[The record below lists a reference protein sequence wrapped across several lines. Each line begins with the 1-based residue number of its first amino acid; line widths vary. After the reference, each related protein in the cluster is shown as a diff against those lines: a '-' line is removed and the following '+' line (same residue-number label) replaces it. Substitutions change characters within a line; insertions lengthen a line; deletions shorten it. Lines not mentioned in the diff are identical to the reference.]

1 MKKFRSATAAALALT
16 TALALSACTPPH
28 EKDGAEREDTAT
40 TGPATPSIQSTEEA
54 ATEASESQAEATD
67 ATEATEAEE
76 TGTSAE
82 TEMGGTEMATDNAA
96 ATATGAASA
105 SGATN

>member
-16 TALALSACTPPH
+16 TALALSACTPPN

-54 ATEASESQAEATD
+54 ATDASESEAEATD
-67 ATEATEAEE
+67 ATDAEE
-76 TGTSAE
+76 TDASVE
-82 TEMGGTEMATDNAA
+82 TEMGGAEMATDSAE
-96 ATATGAASA
+96 ATATGAGSA
-105 SGATN
+105 AGATN

>member
-67 ATEATEAEE
+67 ATEAEE

>member
-16 TALALSACTPPH
+16 TALALSACTPPN
-28 EKDGAEREDTAT
+28 ENDGDKREDTAT
-40 TGPATPSIQSTEEA
+40 TGPASPSIQSTEEA
-54 ATEASESQAEATD
+54 PTDSSES
-67 ATEATEAEE
+67 EAEE
-76 TGTSAE
+76 TDATDAEETDASVE
-82 TEMGGTEMATDNAA
+82 TEMGGAEVATDNAE